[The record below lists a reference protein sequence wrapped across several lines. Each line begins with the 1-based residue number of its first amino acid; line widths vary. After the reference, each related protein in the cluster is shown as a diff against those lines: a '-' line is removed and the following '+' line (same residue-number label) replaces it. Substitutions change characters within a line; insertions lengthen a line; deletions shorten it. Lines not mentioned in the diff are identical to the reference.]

1 MKITRSRWAAL
12 TASAAVIVLAGCAA
26 QDDAPASQVS
36 LDEEQTLTVW
46 GWSNAPGAQTMDE
59 IIAGFEDVHPNI
71 TVEYNEILNTDYA
84 NKSTLALSSQ
94 QDVDVMAVFP
104 NTWAAENE
112 SYLVPVAEWPGV
124 DGIEDRFQS
133 LPIEQTSR
141 LFSDGELRA
150 VPFGS
155 TGSAVGIYNA
165 ELIADAGLDGPP
177 ATWDEMQQLADGLAQ
192 AHPDAM
198 VAAMPSEAWFQPE
211 MVETMVG
218 QTEPEWFD
226 EFRYDGGVYGTP
238 EFEAALTR
246 YAELFETG
254 ALDRGTLDLDYA
266 SASALFDSGKAAI
279 LFNGTWEAGR
289 LLADYREANGLVPE
303 EVGIMPV
310 PSDDAAHEG
319 SLRSFLDIA
328 YGIPTYTDQQEAA
341 AAFIE
346 YATVGEGVDIW
357 GPRVGFIPAV
367 EGWTMPDGVLQTPLE
382 QEGYETLVRLVA
394 NPHSDRNNLPNFAN
408 QVGSY
413 VVATATGSMTPAEA
427 TESAQADWESGMY
440 N

>member
-1 MKITRSRWAAL
+1 MKITRTGVAIVTAFGVAL
-12 TASAAVIVLAGCAA
+12 TLAGCGT
-26 QDDAPASQVS
+26 QTSTPTSQVA
-36 LDEEQTLTVW
+36 LDDEQTLTVW
-46 GWSNAPGAQTMDE
+46 GWSNAPGQQTMDE
-59 IIAGFEDVHPNI
+59 IIAGFEDEHPNI

-84 NKSTLALSSQ
+84 NKATLALSSE
-94 QDVDVMAVFP
+94 QDIDVLAVFP

-112 SYLVPVAEWPGV
+112 SYLLPVADWPGAE
-124 DGIEDRFQS
+124 DIEERFQP
-133 LPIEQTSR
+133 LPLEQTGR

-177 ATWDEMQQLADGLAQ
+177 ATWDEMQQLAEGLADT
-192 AHPDAM
+192 HPDAI
-198 VAAMPSEAWFQPE
+198 VAAMPSEVWFQPE

-218 QTEPEWFD
+218 QVEPEWFN
-226 EFRYDGGVYGTP
+226 EFRYDDGDYGTP

-266 SASALFDSGKAAI
+266 SASALFDSGRAAI

-289 LLADYREANGLVPE
+289 LLSSYREAKNLVPS

-328 YGIPTYTDQQEAA
+328 YGIPTQTDQQEAA

-357 GPRVGFIPAV
+357 GPGVGFIPAV
-367 EGWTMPDGVLQTPLE
+367 EGWTMPEGVLQTPLE
-382 QEGYETLVRLVA
+382 QDGYDTLVRLVA

-408 QVGSY
+408 QVGTY

-427 TESAQADWESGMY
+427 TDNAQSDWESGMY